1 MQVTNRATPSSTLN
15 RGANSLIEIESYN
28 PNWAEMF
35 KVEREIILKN
45 NKDYIQDI
53 QHVGSTAVPELAAKP
68 TIDICIGVESLE
80 IADKYIISSL
90 QLIGYD
96 YLQFLE
102 EGIPQR
108 RYLQKLDDTCK
119 HLFHI
124 HIVVK
129 DGLLWNEYINFRDY
143 LIKNPY
149 IAKEYEEHKLK
160 LKELYSSNRNLY
172 TEGKAEF
179 IKNIISRI
187 GEI

>member
-1 MQVTNRATPSSTLN
+1 MHVTISAIPSSTIN
-15 RGANSLIEIESYN
+15 RGANTKIEIEEHN

-35 KVEREIILKN
+35 KIERELILKN
-45 NKDYIQDI
+45 SQDYIEDI
-53 QHVGSTAVPELAAKP
+53 QHVGSTAVPGLAAKP
-68 TIDICIGVESLE
+68 TIDICIGVKSLE

-90 QLIGYD
+90 KLMGYD

-129 DGLLWNEYINFRDY
+129 DGVLWNEYINFRDY
-143 LIKNPY
+143 LIKNPH
-149 IAKEYEEHKLK
+149 IAREYEEHKLK

-179 IKNIISRI
+179 INNIISKI
-187 GEI
+187 GKN